1 MKKMVVR
8 LKVKELMKAQIDK
21 DITSDAKL
29 AELMNINVTQI
40 WRAKLPVTDKRHN
53 APGNYFIAGVL
64 SVFDAPFE
72 RFFYLEEVSVE
83 KKVTSTKADKCA
95 V

>member
-1 MKKMVVR
+1 MKRTVVR
-8 LKVKELMKAQIDK
+8 LKVKELMTAQIDK

-40 WRAKLPVTDKRHN
+40 WRAKLPVHDERHN

-64 SVFDAPFE
+64 SVFDASFE
-72 RFFYLEEVSVE
+72 QFFYLEEVDVE
-83 KKVTSTKADKCA
+83 RKVTAIKADKCA
-95 V
+95 I